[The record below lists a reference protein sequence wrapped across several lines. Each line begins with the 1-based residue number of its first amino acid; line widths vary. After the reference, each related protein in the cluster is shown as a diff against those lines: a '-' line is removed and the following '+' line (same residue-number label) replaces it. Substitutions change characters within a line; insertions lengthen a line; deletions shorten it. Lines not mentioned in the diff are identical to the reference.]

1 MIDILWMIVNVAFAA
16 LVWFRIGRQQA
27 FDKLLHDYK
36 ELAKICQIQEL
47 IIKSYKQKYGELTD
61 EETKGKN

>member
-16 LVWFRIGRQQA
+16 LVWFRIGRQRA
-27 FDKLLHDYK
+27 FDDLLHDYK

-47 IIKSYKQKYGELTD
+47 IIKKLQ
-61 EETKGKN
+61 TKIWRADR

>member
-1 MIDILWMIVNVAFAA
+1 MIVNVAFAA
-16 LVWFRIGRQQA
+16 LVWFRIGRQRA
-27 FDKLLHDYK
+27 FDDLLHDYK